1 MVRMKTIF
9 NDIAAEVG
17 ALVTEK
23 NAAYGDSFSR
33 SNEVISI
40 LYPEGIKPEQYED
53 FLTVIRVIDKLFR
66 IATRKGAFGESPW
79 MDVMGYA
86 LLAVARERV
95 NETFKSVSQ
104 K

>member
-1 MVRMKTIF
+1 MKTIF
-9 NDIAAEVG
+9 KDIAAEVG
-17 ALVTEK
+17 QLVTDK

-40 LYPEGIKPEQYED
+40 LYPDGIRPDQYED

-66 IATRKGAFGESPW
+66 IATRKDAFGESPW
-79 MDVMGYA
+79 TDVMGYA

-95 NETFKSVSQ
+95 KATFNSISQ
-104 K
+104 